1 MHGLSGHSFDHI
13 LSRQF
18 AHWGRKVRIR
28 WGQGRLRS
36 IKPPAPT
43 VVWAFALAYY
53 LTGFLPT
60 EHVLSPAEAVVMSIT
75 TIHGRV
81 FTSPFNLDSVRAK
94 IAAAQAVIGLA
105 IEGIFVAMLIQR
117 LFR

>member
-1 MHGLSGHSFDHI
+1 VLAGYGYRIWRI
-13 LSRQF
+13 LLVY
-18 AHWGRKVRIR
+18 A
-28 WGQGRLRS
+28 L
-36 IKPPAPT
+36 
-43 VVWAFALAYY
+43 VVLAFALAYY

-60 EHVLSPAEAVVMSIT
+60 EHVLSPSEAVVMSVT

-81 FTSPFNLDSVRAK
+81 FTSPFNLDSVQTK

-105 IEGIFVAMLIQR
+105 IEGVFVAMLIQR